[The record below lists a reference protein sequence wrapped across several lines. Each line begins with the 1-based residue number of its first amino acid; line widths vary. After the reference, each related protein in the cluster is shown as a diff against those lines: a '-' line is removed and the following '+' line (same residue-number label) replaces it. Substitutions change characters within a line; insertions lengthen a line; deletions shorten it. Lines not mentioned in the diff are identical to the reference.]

1 MAKGYAVQSL
11 EVNAFINVFKDL
23 LIIMKNGSLTGY
35 FFDPHRAVCSKICA
49 TPVESSG
56 IVLKATIKTFSSL
69 FESR

>member
-1 MAKGYAVQSL
+1 M
-11 EVNAFINVFKDL
+11 EVNELIKVLKDII
-23 LIIMKNGSLTGY
+23 IIMKNGYITGY
-35 FFDPHRAVCSKICA
+35 FFDPNRAVCSKICA